1 MSAVDE
7 VADAQRDVGRALDK
21 ARAGDD
27 RELAAKVRELGEQ
40 FVRMLT
46 GAMRMTRFHDTR
58 NMAFEAPLKDLE
70 RSLAALRD
78 LLGMVQVIM
87 VEDQVYVNDQR
98 LRLDDRVEADDNFAA
113 LWLRH
118 EVGGLNLHATLTME
132 QWRRIVVAAMADA
145 PRAHPRAALQ
155 ALLEAAGLSALELL
169 PVFRFRMKDEHKR
182 LDQDVG
188 AVMHRAAGVVDGL
201 WAGLA
206 SGRAANPLPV
216 RKMINEMVDLPAQS
230 EEESIA
236 RSRFDKNTHALSR
249 HSSQVAMLAVLIGRE
264 VGLPETALADLGV
277 TACYHDLGYATDEDG
292 YAPPFS
298 RHGSAAVRTLLAQR
312 GFHEARIHR
321 MLACLEHHR
330 PFNAPG
336 GSSLFGRIIHIADD
350 FETLTRYRPGG
361 PLMAPPTALARMY
374 AARGTEYDPDL
385 LQLFVNRVGRYPP
398 GSVLELEDGR
408 WVLVLSG
415 VRSPELFDQPFA
427 EVVRMADGTEPLLPM
442 PVDLADEGSVRRVVE

>member
-1 MSAVDE
+1 MSALDE
-7 VADAQRDVGRALDK
+7 VGEAQRDLGEALDR

-46 GAMRMTRFHDTR
+46 GGMRMTRFHDTR
-58 NMAFEAPLKDLE
+58 NMAFEAPLRDLE
-70 RSLAALRD
+70 RSLSALRD

-118 EVGGLNLHATLTME
+118 DVGGLNLHATLTMD
-132 QWRRIVVAAMADA
+132 QWRKVIVAAMADPAAAA
-145 PRAHPRAALQ
+145 PRGALQ
-155 ALLEAAGLSALELL
+155 ATFEASGLGAIELL

-206 SGRAANPLPV
+206 AGRAANPLPV

-236 RSRFDKNTHALSR
+236 RSRADKNTRAISR

-264 VGLPETALADLGV
+264 LGLPDTALADLGV

-292 YAPPFS
+292 YAPPFG
-298 RHGSAAVRTLLAQR
+298 RHGSAAVRSLLAQR

-330 PFNAPG
+330 PFGAAG
-336 GSSLFGRIIHIADD
+336 GASLFARIIHIADD
-350 FETLTRYRPGG
+350 FETLTRHRPGG
-361 PLMAPPTALARMY
+361 AKMSPPTALARMF
-374 AARGTEYDPDL
+374 AARGAEYDPDL
-385 LQLFVNRVGRYPP
+385 LQLFINRVGRYPP

-415 VRSPELFDQPFA
+415 VRAPELFDQPFT
-427 EVVRMADGTEPLLPM
+427 EVVRLPDGTEPLVPM
-442 PVDLADEGSVRRVVE
+442 PVDLADEGTVRRVVE

>member
-1 MSAVDE
+1 MSELDE
-7 VADAQRDVGRALDK
+7 VGQAQRDVGAALDR

-46 GAMRMTRFHDTR
+46 GAMRMTRFHDVG
-58 NMAFEAPLKDLE
+58 NMAFEAPLRDLE
-70 RSLAALRD
+70 RSLTALRD
-78 LLGMVQVIM
+78 LLGLVQVIM

-98 LRLDDRVEADDNFAA
+98 LRLDDRIDPEDGFAA

-118 EVGGLNLHATLTME
+118 QVGGLNLHATFTMD
-132 QWRRIVVAAMADA
+132 QWRRVVVRAMTEAAVD
-145 PRAHPRAALQ
+145 HPRATLQ
-155 ALLEAAGLSALELL
+155 AALESEGLNAIELL
-169 PVFRFRMKDEHKR
+169 PVFRYRMKDEHRR

-188 AVMHRAAGVVDGL
+188 AIMHRAAGVIDGL

-206 SGRAANPLPV
+206 AGRAANPLPV
-216 RKMINEMVDLPAQS
+216 RKMINELVDLPAQS

-236 RSRFDKNTHALSR
+236 RSRIDRNTAAISR
-249 HSSQVAMLAVLIGRE
+249 HSSQVAALAVLIGRE
-264 VGLPETALADLGV
+264 LGLPDTVLADLGV

-298 RHGSAAVRTLLAQR
+298 RHGSAAVRSLLAQR

-321 MLACLEHHR
+321 MLACLEHHKPYR
-330 PFNAPG
+330 ASDG
-336 GSSLFGRIIHIADD
+336 ASLFARIIHIADD

-361 PLMAPPTALARMY
+361 ALMSPPTALARMY
-374 AARGTEYDPDL
+374 ASKGIEYDPAL

-415 VRSPELFDQPFA
+415 VRAPELFDQPFT
-427 EVVRMADGTEPLLPM
+427 EVMRLADGSEPKQQTS
-442 PVDLADEGSVRRVVE
+442 VDLADEGVVRRVVE

>member
-1 MSAVDE
+1 MSELDE
-7 VADAQRDVGRALDK
+7 VGQAQRDVGAALDR

-46 GAMRMTRFHDTR
+46 GAMRMTRFHDVG
-58 NMAFEAPLKDLE
+58 NMAFEAPLRDLE
-70 RSLAALRD
+70 RSLTALRD
-78 LLGMVQVIM
+78 LLGLVQVIM

-98 LRLDDRVEADDNFAA
+98 LRLDDRIDPEDGFAA

-118 EVGGLNLHATLTME
+118 QVGGLNLHATFTMD
-132 QWRRIVVAAMADA
+132 QWRRVVVRSMTEPAAD
-145 PRAHPRAALQ
+145 HPRPALQ
-155 ALLEAAGLSALELL
+155 AALESEGLNAIELL
-169 PVFRFRMKDEHKR
+169 PVFRYRMKDEHRR

-188 AVMHRAAGVVDGL
+188 AIMHRAAGVIDGL

-206 SGRAANPLPV
+206 AGRAANPLPV
-216 RKMINEMVDLPAQS
+216 RKMINELVDLPAQS

-236 RSRFDKNTHALSR
+236 RSRVDRNTAAISR
-249 HSSQVAMLAVLIGRE
+249 HSSQVAALAVLIGRE
-264 VGLPETALADLGV
+264 LGLPDTVLADLGV

-298 RHGSAAVRTLLAQR
+298 RHGSAAVRSLLAQR

-321 MLACLEHHR
+321 MLACLEHHKPYR
-330 PFNAPG
+330 ASDG
-336 GSSLFGRIIHIADD
+336 ASLFARIIHIADD
-350 FETLTRYRPGG
+350 FETLTRYRSGG
-361 PLMAPPTALARMY
+361 PLMSPPTALAKMY
-374 AARGTEYDPDL
+374 ASKGIEYDPAL

-415 VRSPELFDQPFA
+415 VRAPELFDQPFT
-427 EVVRMADGTEPLLPM
+427 EVMRLADGTEPTEQTN
-442 PVDLADEGSVRRVVE
+442 VDLADEGVVRRVVE

>member
-1 MSAVDE
+1 MSTLDE
-7 VADAQRDVGRALDK
+7 VAEAQRDVGLALDR

-58 NMAFEAPLKDLE
+58 NMAFEAPLRDLE
-70 RSLAALRD
+70 RSLGALRD

-98 LRLDDRVEADDNFAA
+98 LRLDDRLDADDNFAA

-118 EVGGLNLHATLTME
+118 DVGGFNLHATLTMD
-132 QWRRIVVAAMADA
+132 QWRKVVVVAMADA
-145 PRAHPRAALQ
+145 APTQPRSALQ
-155 ALLEAAGLSALELL
+155 AAFEAAGMSALELL
-169 PVFRFRMKDEHKR
+169 PVFRFRLKDEVR
-182 LDQDVG
+182 RIDQDVG

-236 RSRFDKNTHALSR
+236 RSRSDKNTNALSR

-264 VGLPETALADLGV
+264 LGLPDTALADLGV

-298 RHGSAAVRTLLAQR
+298 RHGSAAVRNLLAQR

-330 PFNAPG
+330 RFDAPG
-336 GSSLFGRIIHIADD
+336 GASLFARIIHIADD
-350 FETLTRYRPGG
+350 FETLTRFRANGA
-361 PLMAPPTALARMY
+361 LMSPPTALARMY

-398 GSVLELEDGR
+398 GSVLELDDGR

-415 VRSPELFDQPFA
+415 VRATELFERPFT
-427 EVVRMADGTEPLLPM
+427 EVVRLADGTEPMM
-442 PVDLADEGSVRRVVE
+442 PIPLDLADEGTVRRVVE

>member
-1 MSAVDE
+1 VSERDE
-7 VADAQRDVGRALDK
+7 VGEAQRELGEALDR

-46 GAMRMTRFHDTR
+46 GGMRMTRFHDTR

-70 RSLAALRD
+70 RSLAGLRD

-118 EVGGLNLHATLTME
+118 DVGGLNLHATLTMD
-132 QWRRIVVAAMADA
+132 QWRKVIVAAMADPA
-145 PRAHPRAALQ
+145 AANPRGTLQ
-155 ALLEAAGLSALELL
+155 AAFEAGGLSALELL
-169 PVFRFRMKDEHKR
+169 PVFRFRMKDEHR
-182 LDQDVG
+182 RVDQDVG

-236 RSRFDKNTHALSR
+236 RSRADKNTHAISR

-264 VGLPETALADLGV
+264 LGLPDTALADLGV

-298 RHGSAAVRTLLAQR
+298 RHGSAAVRSLLAQR

-321 MLACLEHHR
+321 MLACIEHHR
-330 PFNAPG
+330 PFSAAAG
-336 GSSLFGRIIHIADD
+336 ASLFARIIHIADD

-361 PLMAPPTALARMY
+361 PMLSPPTALARMF

-398 GSVLELEDGR
+398 GSVLELDDGR

-415 VRSPELFDQPFA
+415 VRAPELFDQPFT
-427 EVVRMADGTEPLLPM
+427 EVVRLPDGTEPLFPI
-442 PVDLADEGSVRRVVE
+442 PVDLADEGAVRRVVE

>member
-1 MSAVDE
+1 VSEVDE
-7 VADAQRDVGRALDK
+7 VDEAQREVGRALDV

-27 RELAAKVRELGEQ
+27 RELAGKVRELGEQ

-58 NMAFEAPLKDLE
+58 NMAFEAPLRDLE

-78 LLGMVQVIM
+78 LLGMVQIIM

-98 LRLDDRVEADDNFAA
+98 LRLDDRVEADDNFSA

-118 EVGGLNLHATLTME
+118 DVGGLNLHASLTME
-132 QWRRIVVAAMADA
+132 QWRRVVVAAMVEYPGAQ
-145 PRAHPRAALQ
+145 PRAALQ
-155 ALLEAAGLSALELL
+155 AALEAAGLSALELL
-169 PVFRFRMKDEHKR
+169 PVFRFRMKDEVR
-182 LDQDVG
+182 RIDQDVG

-206 SGRAANPLPV
+206 AGRAANPLPV
-216 RKMINEMVDLPAQS
+216 RKMINELVDLPAQS

-236 RSRFDKNTHALSR
+236 RSRLDKNTHALSR

-264 VGLPETALADLGV
+264 LGLPDTTLADLGV

-298 RHGSAAVRTLLAQR
+298 RHGTAAVRNLLVQR

-330 PFNAPG
+330 RFDTPG
-336 GSSLFGRIIHIADD
+336 GASLFARIIHIADD
-350 FETLTRYRPGG
+350 FETLTRYRAGG
-361 PLMAPPTALARMY
+361 PLMSPPTALARMY
-374 AARGTEYDPDL
+374 AARGTEYDPEL
-385 LQLFVNRVGRYPP
+385 LQLFINRVGRYPP

-415 VRSPELFDQPFA
+415 VRSLELFDLPFT
-427 EVVRMADGTEPLLPM
+427 EVLRLADGTEPLFPIT
-442 PVDLADEGSVRRVVE
+442 VDLADEGAVRRVVE

>member
-1 MSAVDE
+1 MSDATEVD
-7 VADAQRDVGRALDK
+7 DAQREVGRALDQ

-27 RELAAKVRELGEQ
+27 RELAARVRELGEQ

-113 LWLRH
+113 LWMRH

-132 QWRRIVVAAMADA
+132 QWRRVVVATMTEPASAS
-145 PRAHPRAALQ
+145 PRQTLQ
-155 ALLEAAGLSALELL
+155 ATLEAAGLSALELL
-169 PVFRFRMKDEHKR
+169 PVFRFRMKDEVR
-182 LDQDVG
+182 RIEQDVG
-188 AVMHRAAGVVDGL
+188 AVMHRAASVVDGL

-264 VGLPETALADLGV
+264 LGLPDTALADLGV
-277 TACYHDLGYATDEDG
+277 TACYHDLGYAADEDG

-298 RHGSAAVRTLLAQR
+298 RHGSAAVRGLLAQR

-321 MLACLEHHR
+321 MLACLDHHR

-336 GSSLFGRIIHIADD
+336 GASLFARIIHIADD
-350 FETLTRYRPGG
+350 FETLTRYRSGG
-361 PLMAPPTALARMY
+361 PLMSPPTALARMY

-415 VRSPELFDQPFA
+415 VRSPQLFEQPFT
-427 EVVRMADGTEPLLPM
+427 EVVRMPDGSEPLLPM
-442 PVDLADEGSVRRVVE
+442 QVDLADEGTVRRVVE

>member
-1 MSAVDE
+1 MSAPDE
-7 VADAQRDVGRALDK
+7 VGEAQRELGQALDR

-40 FVRMLT
+40 FARMLT

-58 NMAFEAPLKDLE
+58 NRAFEAPLRDLE

-98 LRLDDRVEADDNFAA
+98 LRLDDRVEADESFAA

-118 EVGGLNLHATLTME
+118 EVGGLNLHAALTAE
-132 QWRRIVVAAMADA
+132 HWRRVVVAAMADPA
-145 PRAHPRAALQ
+145 PSQPRATLQ
-155 ALLEAAGLSALELL
+155 ATFEAAGLGALELL
-169 PVFRFRMKDEHKR
+169 PVFRFRMKDEHR
-182 LDQDVG
+182 RVDQDIE
-188 AVMHRAAGVVDGL
+188 AVVHRAAGVVDGL

-230 EEESIA
+230 EEEGIA
-236 RSRFDKNTHALSR
+236 RSRTDRNTHAISR

-264 VGLPETALADLGV
+264 LGLPETVLADLGV

-298 RHGSAAVRTLLAQR
+298 RHGSAAVRSLLAQR

-330 PFNAPG
+330 RHDAPG
-336 GSSLFGRIIHIADD
+336 GASLFARILHIADD
-350 FETLTRYRPGG
+350 FETFTRHRPGG
-361 PLMAPPTALARMY
+361 AMMSPPTALARMY
-374 AARGTEYDPDL
+374 AARGSEYDPEL

-398 GSVLELEDGR
+398 GSVLELDDGR
-408 WVLVLSG
+408 WVLVISG
-415 VRSPELFDQPFA
+415 ARSPELFDQPLT
-427 EVVRMADGTEPLLPM
+427 EEVRMADGTEPVM
-442 PVDLADEGSVRRVVE
+442 PARVDLAREGAVRRVVE

>member
-1 MSAVDE
+1 M
-7 VADAQRDVGRALDK
+7 
-21 ARAGDD
+21 
-27 RELAAKVRELGEQ
+27 RELGEQ

-46 GAMRMTRFHDTR
+46 GAMRMTRFHDVH
-58 NMAFEAPLKDLE
+58 NMAFEAPLRDLE

-78 LLGMVQVIM
+78 LLGLVQVIM

-98 LRLDDRVEADDNFAA
+98 LRLDDRVDPGDGFSA

-132 QWRRIVVAAMADA
+132 QWRRVVVRSMGEAAAD
-145 PRAHPRAALQ
+145 HPRATLQ
-155 ALLEAAGLSALELL
+155 AALEGEGLNALELL
-169 PVFRFRMKDEHKR
+169 PVFRFRMKDEHRR

-188 AVMHRAAGVVDGL
+188 AIMHRAAGVVDGL

-216 RKMINEMVDLPAQS
+216 RKMINELVDLPPQS

-236 RSRFDKNTHALSR
+236 RSRVDRNTAAISR
-249 HSSQVAMLAVLIGRE
+249 HSSQVAALSVLIGRE
-264 VGLPETALADLGV
+264 LGLPETTLADLGV

-298 RHGSAAVRTLLAQR
+298 RHGSAAVRSLLSQR

-321 MLACLEHHR
+321 MLACLDHHKAYR
-330 PFNAPG
+330 LAD
-336 GSSLFGRIIHIADD
+336 GSSLFARIIHIADD
-350 FETLTRYRPGG
+350 FETLTRYRPEGA
-361 PLMAPPTALARMY
+361 LMSPPTALARMY
-374 AARGTEYDPDL
+374 ASKGLEYDPVL

-398 GSVLELEDGR
+398 GSILELDDGR

-415 VRSPELFDQPFA
+415 VRAPELFDQPFT
-427 EVVRMADGTEPLLPM
+427 EVVRLADGSEPDEKVT
-442 PVDLADEGSVRRVVE
+442 VDLADEGVVRRVVE